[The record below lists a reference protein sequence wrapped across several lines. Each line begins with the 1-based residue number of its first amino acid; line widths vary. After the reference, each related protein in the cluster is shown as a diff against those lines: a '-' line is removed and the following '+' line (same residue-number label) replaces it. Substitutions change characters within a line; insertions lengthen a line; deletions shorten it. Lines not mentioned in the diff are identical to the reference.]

1 MKKIISILL
10 LTFMCAMAFVGCGS
24 GENTTTSSTLSQSS
38 NEYENLTVGK
48 EVDFEGKLST
58 VDGVFSGINN
68 DNGSNVFDVDFGKNN
83 GTAIITYAGANLNL
97 KVGDTVRVKGTIS
110 KVYDSEDAPFIG
122 VEATLVEKVSS
133 GTASTSLF
141 NSSSKSS
148 SSISNTSGT
157 DFNVDWDKCIT
168 NTKENSL
175 LISSNYPYVKDVYI
189 DVDDNEKEIIFM
201 AILDDSTKPEI
212 ALEYADTMIR
222 QLNMWAR
229 MQDESIANSTKDYYG
244 GLYDVYSIRIGV
256 APLSQSQNQSKWFVS
271 DYINKGLHT
280 KHTLK
285 LEKAYRR

>member
-141 NSSSKSS
+141 NSVSKSS

>member
-1 MKKIISILL
+1 M
-10 LTFMCAMAFVGCGS
+10 
-24 GENTTTSSTLSQSS
+24 
-38 NEYENLTVGK
+38 
-48 EVDFEGKLST
+48 
-58 VDGVFSGINN
+58 
-68 DNGSNVFDVDFGKNN
+68 
-83 GTAIITYAGANLNL
+83 
-97 KVGDTVRVKGTIS
+97 
-110 KVYDSEDAPFIG
+110 
-122 VEATLVEKVSS
+122 
-133 GTASTSLF
+133 
-141 NSSSKSS
+141 
-148 SSISNTSGT
+148 SNTSGT
-157 DFNVDWDKCIT
+157 HFNVDWDKCIT